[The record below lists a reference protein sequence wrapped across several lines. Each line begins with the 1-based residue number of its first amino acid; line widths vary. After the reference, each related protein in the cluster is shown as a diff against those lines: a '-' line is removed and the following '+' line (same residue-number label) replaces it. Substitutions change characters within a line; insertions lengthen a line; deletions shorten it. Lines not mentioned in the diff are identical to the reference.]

1 MVIDTTVEDTINSMM
16 EKIKKKFKNPGIMIP
31 MRLLNGNFIK
41 LPLDMDYKDLKKFS
55 KGKRKLYGF
64 YVKICASKY
73 TQIDLS

>member
-1 MVIDTTVEDTINSMM
+1 
-16 EKIKKKFKNPGIMIP
+16 MIP

-73 TQIDLS
+73 TQIDLN